1 MPIQFSVLK
10 ESIVFTIFRSIVQM
24 NVPLVESIYYTQ
36 IITVKNKEV
45 KSAPTAPQAKD
56 KQPAA
61 LSCVPVLVLF
71 LPGVPEAPIEGD
83 ALEEPGLEEFEL
95 EEPEL
100 EDGELGV
107 VARPTGRFVM
117 VDHED

>member
-1 MPIQFSVLK
+1 M
-10 ESIVFTIFRSIVQM
+10 
-24 NVPLVESIYYTQ
+24 
-36 IITVKNKEV
+36 
-45 KSAPTAPQAKD
+45 
-56 KQPAA
+56 
-61 LSCVPVLVLF
+61 LVLF

-107 VARPTGRFVM
+107 VARPIGRFAM